1 MPKFNQ
7 RIWVTRGDKQPEIK
21 ETEWEI
27 NGREIIFRDKL
38 FDRISKTW
46 KNSGGSGRLFE
57 QDFCKRYT
65 VLAEDV
71 RFIQNNSKKGRM
83 GRGNLENSQRKDLK
97 KSRKK
102 KGRLGHVAMGPQ
114 QQVNTGSV
122 RERPPHSS
130 LLDLTKYK
138 FWEGKCP
145 EEVLFE
151 RIVFLECL

>member
-7 RIWVTRGDKQPEIK
+7 RLWVTRGDKQPELK
-21 ETEWEI
+21 GTGWEI
-27 NGREIIFRDKL
+27 NGGEIIFRDKL